1 MTPRSDRAERVDRLT
16 KKAKERS
23 EAARAAAQRAILSL
37 SNRGLPVTI
46 RTVAAE
52 AGVSESYLTKQ
63 ADLRDQIRTI
73 AGTQQHTRRAQQVSA
88 STLAAN
94 QTKLLVMA
102 DRIREL
108 EAETHTLR
116 DENAA
121 LRGEI
126 LELRRANRRHKPS

>member
-1 MTPRSDRAERVDRLT
+1 MERLT
-16 KKAKERS
+16 KKAKARS
-23 EAARAAAQRAILSL
+23 AATRAAAQRAILSL

-46 RTVAAE
+46 RTVAVE

-63 ADLRDQIRTI
+63 ADLRDQIRSI
-73 AGTQQHTRRAQQVSA
+73 VGTQQHAPRAQQVSA

-108 EAETHTLR
+108 EAETRTLR